1 MGKVASAYG
10 GSNPGDFS
18 RGRGGAWIHFHES
31 GDTAKCLRLPW
42 ITLPLATYK
51 DLRLDLDGD
60 TGHARN
66 R

>member
-1 MGKVASAYG
+1 MPTRPSGGTVGKVASAYG
-10 GSNPGDFS
+10 A
-18 RGRGGAWIHFHES
+18 RWVHFHES